1 MALLSVGGEEK
12 CSAVTTHSTRMHA
25 ASAGSALALAGR
37 WLHLP
42 MQPATIADSRAQ
54 LRRQTPRGVKTLA
67 GCPTAGAQSLQSTPT
82 DPVAPRQRLFPGS
95 HSGGPCRE
103 SSPLTA
109 SPKATYRPHPPQGVI
124 LMEKSKCIF
133 TLRRE
138 RTCTQRSVGDQHNR
152 ERKSRT
158 RCKVAP
164 PPSLYPIPTLFLGH
178 PGPWFLGW
186 GGGDASV
193 SLCCRVHVLVFL
205 PSPVLP
211 SPFPTCSEHGGLH
224 HPARNPGLWVQPRGG
239 AKRHQTTRR
248 RARPSGGLA
257 DLPLPRLQL

>member
-1 MALLSVGGEEK
+1 MLS
-12 CSAVTTHSTRMHA
+12 SHHSQHA
-25 ASAGSALALAGR
+25 HARGFGSALALAGR

-124 LMEKSKCIF
+124 LMEKSKSYVFSCSEERGHAHSARSAINTIERGRAEHVVKLPLRHLCTPSPHSSWA
-133 TLRRE
+133 TL
-138 RTCTQRSVGDQHNR
+138 VLG
-152 ERKSRT
+152 
-158 RCKVAP
+158 
-164 PPSLYPIPTLFLGH
+164 FLG
-178 PGPWFLGW
+178 
-186 GGGDASV
+186 GGGG
-193 SLCCRVHVLVFL
+193 CQCFF
-205 PSPVLP
+205 VLP
-211 SPFPTCSEHGGLH
+211 CARGGFPPQSRLALALPYLLGARWPSSPR
-224 HPARNPGLWVQPRGG
+224 AQPWAVGTATGG

-257 DLPLPRLQL
+257 DLTLPRLQL